1 MKQFDVPIIAKTYEL
16 YREIHALQKSIPK
29 TDRHSLWVRV
39 QNSTIDVLEGLLQV
53 GYLSP
58 ENRISALI
66 KISAKVD
73 ILRVFLR
80 LASDTKAINN
90 KKYLHLQEQLDE
102 IGRMLGGWLKS
113 SRAKK

>member
-16 YREIHALQKSIPK
+16 YREIHTLQKTIPK
-29 TDRHSLWVRV
+29 ADRHSLWLRV
-39 QNSTIDVLEGLLQV
+39 QNSSLDVLEGLLRI

-58 ENRISALI
+58 ENRANALT

-80 LASDTKAINN
+80 LAFDTKTINN

-113 SRAKK
+113 SRSKK

>member
-16 YREIHALQKSIPK
+16 YREIHALQRTIPK

-39 QNSTIDVLEGLLQV
+39 QNSALDVLEELLQV

-58 ENRISALI
+58 ENRANMLV

-80 LASDTKAINN
+80 LTFDVKAINN

-113 SRAKK
+113 SRSKK